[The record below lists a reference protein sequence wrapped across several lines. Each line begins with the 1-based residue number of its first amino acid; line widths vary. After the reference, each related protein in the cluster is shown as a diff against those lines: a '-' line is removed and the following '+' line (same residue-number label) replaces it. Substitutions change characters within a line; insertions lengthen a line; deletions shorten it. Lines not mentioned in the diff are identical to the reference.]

1 MTETPV
7 RARNTLP
14 VANGLRPQPASVRS
28 RSSSIMLA
36 AMMAVAL
43 CLSACTDQASIGP
56 EPEYLELVPL
66 DRSVIE
72 PRLESRIRI
81 DSCPTA
87 APLTGATTRRAL
99 SRVGATI
106 ALPASV
112 IELTDPF
119 AGAPGSVFRVPAIGI
134 IAVGYDDRMPR
145 MVSRGFFRSR
155 NLLDRAPTLST
166 WCPFQ
171 LDGRLTTLYAQPYPF
186 SVITAAT
193 VLAYADEM
201 AITAVAPDGR
211 RVNIFFSADQ
221 AVSPTAPTGREILRL
236 LPFVASIQW

>member
-1 MTETPV
+1 
-7 RARNTLP
+7 
-14 VANGLRPQPASVRS
+14 
-28 RSSSIMLA
+28 MLA

-43 CLSACTDQASIGP
+43 SLSACTDQASIGP

-66 DRSVIE
+66 DGSVLE
-72 PRLESRIRI
+72 PRLEFRVRI

-87 APLTGATTRRAL
+87 APLVGTTTRRAL

-106 ALPASV
+106 ALPSNV

-119 AGAPGSVFRVPAIGI
+119 AGAPGGVFRIPSVGI
-134 IAVGYDDRMPR
+134 IAVGYDDRIPR
-145 MVSRGFFRSR
+145 MVSRGFFRPRS
-155 NLLDRAPTLST
+155 LLDRAPTLST

-186 SVITAAT
+186 SANNAAA
-193 VLAYADEM
+193 VLAYANEM
-201 AITAVAPDGR
+201 AMTTVAPDGR

>member
-1 MTETPV
+1 
-7 RARNTLP
+7 
-14 VANGLRPQPASVRS
+14 
-28 RSSSIMLA
+28 MLA
-36 AMMAVAL
+36 AMTGVAL

-66 DRSVIE
+66 NQSVIE

-99 SRVGATI
+99 SRAGATI

-112 IELTDPF
+112 IELSDPF
-119 AGAPGSVFRVPAIGI
+119 AGALGSVFRIPTIGI

-155 NLLDRAPTLST
+155 SLLDRAPALST
-166 WCPFQ
+166 WCLLQ
-171 LDGRLTTLYAQPYPF
+171 LDGRTTTLYAQPYPF
-186 SVITAAT
+186 SANNAT
-193 VLAYADEM
+193 SVLAYADEM

-221 AVSPTAPTGREILRL
+221 PASPTSRTGREVLRL
-236 LPFVASIQW
+236 LSLVGSIQW